1 MGKKHKHPMGY
12 FSQTFLLF
20 RGAFMNPKWIEN
32 WRAQI
37 GKTDKFNKEQPHS
50 IYLPE
55 NISFTKNY
63 DNALHFAQTQIQME
77 DRVPVMFFV
86 CVRNWSGFNGF
97 RLNRAQYSAHYH
109 EDEVLLFEGF
119 KVYVLSIE
127 EVFCSQL
134 NRNITVIRLYN
145 H

>member
-1 MGKKHKHPMGY
+1 MLM
-12 FSQTFLLF
+12 

-32 WRAQI
+32 WRVLI
-37 GKTDKFNKEQPHS
+37 GKKDRHNADQPHC

-63 DNALHFAQTQIQME
+63 ENALQFADTSIIMD

-86 CVRNWSGFNGF
+86 AVRNWSGFNGF
-97 RLNRAQYSAHYH
+97 RMNRPQFSAHYH
-109 EDEVLLFEGF
+109 EEEVLLFEGF
-119 KVYVLSIE
+119 KVFVLQIE
-127 EVFCSQL
+127 EIFCKQL
-134 NRNITVIRLYN
+134 NRKITVIHLYN